1 MKGFPLTIS
10 NMPEKLMG
18 HSQPKYPNSSYG
30 NKEEHDSLFEIYF
43 LGMAIHQSNT
53 KIHYPNTL

>member
-1 MKGFPLTIS
+1 
-10 NMPEKLMG
+10 MPEKLMG

-30 NKEEHDSLFEIYF
+30 NKKEHDSLFEIYF